1 MIGALAT
8 VVIIVLTVVIVGV
21 DMPADEEIGVV
32 DDAVIVLKFAVKV
45 STEDVLTAVLIGALA
60 GFSLAVI
67 IAVVTDVDVGVLA
80 DMRYDMVT
88 GLEFAVA
95 IPSEGSMR

>member
-1 MIGALAT
+1 MLIDEVAIVWDV
-8 VVIIVLTVVIVGV
+8 VVIN
-21 DMPADEEIGVV
+21 ME
-32 DDAVIVLKFAVKV
+32 VKV
-45 STEDVLTAVLIGALA
+45 LSVKVLSIDVRDGLVIAGLTDTVMDVLIGALV

-88 GLEFAVA
+88 GLEFAV
-95 IPSEGSMR
+95 ET